1 MKYIFKIVKL
11 ILWSISIVIA
21 FSVLSNVWIIF
32 ATHHSIKNNVE
43 DVAENSVCLVL
54 GTSKKVVG
62 GKANPYF
69 DNRIIAAA
77 ELYKSGKVKQFI
89 LSGDNRTRYYN
100 EPQDMKKALM
110 KHGIPEEVITLD
122 YAGLRTLDSIL
133 RCKEIF
139 GQNRIVI
146 VTQKFHSYRAVF
158 ISQYYKIDAQAFT
171 AQNIPLGKAINVMFR
186 EYLARPR
193 AVLDLY
199 FMNVDP
205 VLLDEK
211 YLMPKLIN

>member
-1 MKYIFKIVKL
+1 MKFLIKITKL
-11 ILWSISIVIA
+11 IFGILLMVIA
-21 FSVLSNVWIIF
+21 FSLLSNAWIIF
-32 ATHHSIKNNVE
+32 ATHSSIKNSTN

-69 DNRIIAAA
+69 DNRIMAAS
-77 ELYKSGKVKQFI
+77 ELYRSGKVKKFI

-100 EPQDMKKALM
+100 EPLDMKIALM
-110 KHGIPEEVITLD
+110 AQGVPEDAIILD

-139 GQNRIVI
+139 GHNRIVI

-158 ISQYYKIDAQAFT
+158 ISQYYQIDAQAFI
-171 AQNIPLGKAINVMFR
+171 AQNIPLDKAISVMFR
-186 EYLARPR
+186 EYLARPK

-199 FMNVDP
+199 FMNLSP
-205 VLLDEK
+205 AVLDSNSN
-211 YLMPKLIN
+211 PATP